1 MLVQV
6 RDLLGNFERYRA
18 FPLYGAHSAG
28 AATPLR
34 LAGTLERQRARTHT
48 ESRSA
53 TAVPKWLLYEA
64 TWTRVCRVTSHLLS
78 RKDNAMKTV
87 TMTEQQIAEFAQ
99 QAAQRA
105 VAEYIAKNPPKTVLK
120 PSDFKV
126 VAVTNIPSKSGRT
139 WGTLEI
145 IDQRTGERTECFLD
159 RVHDAGKRKDGAD
172 QQIFYA
178 TVRKPKADDAP
189 AAPATQAKAK
199 RKTSAVSAAVAA
211 SA

>member
-1 MLVQV
+1 
-6 RDLLGNFERYRA
+6 
-18 FPLYGAHSAG
+18 
-28 AATPLR
+28 
-34 LAGTLERQRARTHT
+34 
-48 ESRSA
+48 
-53 TAVPKWLLYEA
+53 
-64 TWTRVCRVTSHLLS
+64 
-78 RKDNAMKTV
+78 MKTV
-87 TMTEQQIAEFAQ
+87 TMTAEQIAAFAQ
-99 QAAQRA
+99 HAAREA
-105 VAEYIAKNPPKTVLK
+105 VAEYIAKNPPQTVLK

-145 IDQRTGERTECFLD
+145 IDQRTGERVECFLD

-178 TVRKPKADDAP
+178 TVRKPKADNAP
-189 AAPATQAKAK
+189 AAPAKAK

>member
-1 MLVQV
+1 
-6 RDLLGNFERYRA
+6 
-18 FPLYGAHSAG
+18 
-28 AATPLR
+28 
-34 LAGTLERQRARTHT
+34 
-48 ESRSA
+48 
-53 TAVPKWLLYEA
+53 
-64 TWTRVCRVTSHLLS
+64 
-78 RKDNAMKTV
+78 MKTV
-87 TMTEQQIAEFAQ
+87 TMTEQQIAAFAQ
-99 QAAQRA
+99 QAAQQA
-105 VAEYIAKNPPKTVLK
+105 VAEYIAKNPPQAALK

-145 IDQRTGERTECFLD
+145 IDQRTGERVECFLD

-178 TVRKPKADDAP
+178 TVRQPRAAETP
-189 AAPATQAKAK
+189 AAPAKAK